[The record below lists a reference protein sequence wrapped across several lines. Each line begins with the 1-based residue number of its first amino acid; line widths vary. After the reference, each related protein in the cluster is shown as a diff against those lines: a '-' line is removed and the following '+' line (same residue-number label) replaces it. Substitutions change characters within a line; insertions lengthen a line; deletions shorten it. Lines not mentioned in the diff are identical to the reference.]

1 MGFVRGCLNPAFLHR
16 GGGGFMMILFWGILI
31 IAAVY
36 LFKNINKEKYSEN
49 GYIDRGKD
57 NNSTEVNSQIE
68 LSPEEIARR
77 RYAKGEIDRKEFNKI
92 KNELKK

>member
-1 MGFVRGCLNPAFLHR
+1 MGFVRGCLNPAFLYR
-16 GGGGFMMILFWGILI
+16 GGGGLMMILFWGILI

-36 LFKNINKEKYSEN
+36 LFKNLNKDKYSER
-49 GYIDRGKD
+49 GYVDRGKG
-57 NNSTEVNSQIE
+57 NNKSEVTSQSE

-77 RYAKGEIDRKEFNKI
+77 RYAKGEIDREEFNKI